1 MNLQNLLRTAL
12 WSRVVFLVMAISPW
26 KQQGNKDSNDITS
39 VCFAVFC
46 CSQGSYIMSWNKFQ
60 NFSRTFQGSF
70 SQFSRT
76 KIHKST
82 AIFIET
88 EFSLPNLTIF
98 NDIYL
103 LKTFSVFI
111 LLERCSQVRT
121 FQDLHQNS
129 RTFQAWKMI
138 FWISMTFQDFPGA
151 VRTLYLSQMELP
163 YVKLI
168 TGSAENT
175 AVSRK
180 QFGYMYV
187 KFW

>member
-12 WSRVVFLVMAISPW
+12 WSRVEFLVMAISPW
-26 KQQGNKDSNDITS
+26 KQQFNKNSNDFTS
-39 VCFAVFC
+39 VCLAVFC
-46 CSQGSYIMSWNKFQ
+46 CSQGSYIMSRKKLQ
-60 NFSRTFQGSF
+60 DFSRTFQGPI
-70 SQFSRT
+70 SQFYRT

-111 LLERCSQVRT
+111 LLERCSQVQISRT

-138 FWISMTFQDFPGA
+138 SWNSRTFQDFQD
-151 VRTLYLSQMELP
+151 LYEPCL
-163 YVKLI
+163 Y
-168 TGSAENT
+168 
-175 AVSRK
+175 
-180 QFGYMYV
+180 Y
-187 KFW
+187 